1 MPVPLTT
8 TLVRQL
14 HAPWRLSLQSRTPRL
29 LHTNIL
35 HRLSRT
41 PISHQPGF
49 GQGRGFRTGKAGAF
63 AHSARLRVQGR
74 GLSRLGY
81 HLLVASACI
90 GLPLYYHA
98 RPSWALAC
106 DASDGDMGAFKS
118 SHHERMRILQLESHR
133 RREQQK
139 QGNGQPSNA
148 LSSSQIQGSWM
159 AIWQLVKPDTWLLV
173 AVIFAAVGSAMVNL
187 WTPIVMGDLINILSR
202 SLQTVTTAAALPPS
216 ITPAVIRQGLHRAA
230 MKLLALFAAQGVFT
244 AGHIYLVS
252 ALGERVAFRLHDQLF
267 TALVTQDIAFFDMHR
282 TGELA
287 ERLSADI
294 SDFKHTFKQVVTQGL
309 KSTTLTVGSIGH
321 LFYVSTALTTV
332 MAGTMPLIYLA
343 LFGYGRFLRSLR
355 HTSRV
360 WEGLASGIGL
370 EALGNIRTVRAFSAE
385 AAERALYLDA
395 CARTAQFNG
404 LFGAHMGAF
413 RGLTNF
419 SIGTMVLLVLYY
431 GGYLVTRGDLAPG
444 QLMAYMVSI
453 QNAQRALDTLG
464 GLVGQSIRALSSFG
478 RVQEYLAVAPRIPIS
493 GGKLVTDLCGELEFA
508 NISFTYPSRPNQP
521 VLDEFSLRIPAGQ
534 VVAVCGGSGSGKSTL
549 AVLLERFYDPNAGTI
564 YVDGVPLTHLDP
576 RSVREH
582 VGYINQEPILFATSL
597 AENIRYG
604 NPQATLEE
612 IHQAA
617 HEANA
622 AEFIESFPDGYDTV
636 VGERGVTLSG
646 GQKQRIAIARAI
658 LKRPKILILDEAT
671 SALDNESEK
680 LVQAALDRLM
690 RGRTVL
696 VIAHRLSTIQ
706 HADSI
711 VVMGKVPGHIL
722 ETGTHDELLARR
734 GHYYQLYT
742 QSTL

>member
-1 MPVPLTT
+1 MLCYAYRETQSPANLDLLRVVALELGEQECLG
-8 TLVRQL
+8 TL
-14 HAPWRLSLQSRTPRL
+14 H
-29 LHTNIL
+29 
-35 HRLSRT
+35 
-41 PISHQPGF
+41 
-49 GQGRGFRTGKAGAF
+49 GRGFNFLETTWKF
-63 AHSARLRVQGR
+63 SLFLYYFSLYNPGR
-74 GLSRLGY
+74 SVSRLGY
-81 HLLVASACI
+81 HLLVAGACV

-106 DASDGDMGAFKS
+106 DASESDASTFKS

-139 QGNGQPSNA
+139 RDIDQTSNA
-148 LSSSQIQGSWM
+148 LSSKQVQGSWM
-159 AIWQLVKPDTWLLV
+159 AIWRLVKPDTWLLV
-173 AVIFAAVGSAMVNL
+173 AVVFAAVGSAVVNL

-202 SLQTVTTAAALPPS
+202 SLQAVTTTTAAAMSQS
-216 ITPAVIRQGLHRAA
+216 ITPAVIRQGLHQAA

-294 SDFKHTFKQVVTQGL
+294 GDFKHTFKQVVTQGL
-309 KSTTLTVGSIGH
+309 KATTLTVGSIGH
-321 LFYVSTALTTV
+321 LLYVSTALTTV

-385 AAERALYLDA
+385 SAERALYLDA

-464 GLVGQSIRALSSFG
+464 GLMGQSIRALSSFN
-478 RVQEYLAVAPRIPIS
+478 RVQEYLAVAPLVPIS
-493 GGKLVTDLCGELEFA
+493 GGKRVTDVRGELEFA
-508 NISFTYPSRPNQP
+508 NVSFTYPSRPNQP
-521 VLDEFSLRIPAGQ
+521 VLEGFSLQIPAGQ

-549 AVLLERFYDPNAGTI
+549 AVLLERFYDPDAGSI
-564 YVDGVPLTHLDP
+564 YVDGIPLTRLDP

-604 NPQATLEE
+604 NPQATMEE
-612 IHQAA
+612 IRRAA

-622 AEFIESFPDGYDTV
+622 AEFIESFPDSYNTV

-690 RGRTVL
+690 QGRTVL

-706 HADSI
+706 HADKI
-711 VVMGKVPGHIL
+711 VVMGKVPGHIM

-734 GHYYQLYT
+734 GHYYRLYT
-742 QSTL
+742 QSNS